1 MKLYLVKHIF
11 ECKRNKL
18 ASCITQIV
26 LKYIQPGSP
35 TEKKKQV
42 ERRLY
47 LKTLLQVLNN
57 ISFSS

>member
-18 ASCITQIV
+18 TSCITQIV

-35 TEKKKQV
+35 MEKRNGL
-42 ERRLY
+42 EEGC
-47 LKTLLQVLNN
+47 
-57 ISFSS
+57 I